1 MERLLSTSTST
12 SRGTLLDYI
21 YYDHNVINR
30 MKSTIQY
37 KIDNNG
43 CAILTVTKFTG

>member
-1 MERLLSTSTST
+1 MERLSSTSTST
-12 SRGTLLDYI
+12 SRGTLSDYVH
-21 YYDHNVINR
+21 YDRNVINR

-43 CAILTVTKFTG
+43 CGILNVTEFTG